1 MRVHVVIRYIG
12 MVLQFIAAFMLASA
26 GVSMFNDYDSAY
38 YPLLLSSF
46 MTALLGLFP
55 MIFVERVD
63 EIKTKEGYSIVVGS
77 WFLACIVGMFPYLI
91 WGGEFT
97 LINAWFESVSGFTT
111 TGASIL
117 NDIEFL
123 PRGLL
128 FWRASSAW
136 IGGIGVVMFALV
148 ILPSMGRSRQML
160 YNVELSTIAKD
171 NFHYRSKVII
181 RILSSVY
188 IGLTII
194 TTLLLK
200 YAGMCWFDAITHAMS
215 SCSTCG
221 FSTKNASIAF
231 FDSAA
236 MEGILIAAMVLASI
250 HFGILYATIT
260 GRRNNIFRSE
270 VVRTYIAMLTI
281 VTFVVAIN
289 LFGTETYDDFGSA
302 LRHSAFQ
309 VVSYTTTTGFA
320 TADTNMWPSL
330 AIVLLVFCSVV
341 CGCAG
346 STSGG
351 MKVDRMLM
359 AVKVINNRMK
369 LQQHPNAIIR
379 TKIDGVVQDDSVL
392 SLVMSFIVAYIILVL
407 LSTIIYTMFG
417 CDLLTGFTASI
428 ACISN
433 VGPGFGDVGSMS
445 NFASLP
451 GALKF
456 TSTILM
462 LVGRLEIFGFIQLF
476 FMRSWKYSV

>member
-12 MVLQFIAAFMLASA
+12 SVLLFIATFMLASA
-26 GVSMFNDYDSAY
+26 GVSMLNDYDSAF

-46 MTALLGLFP
+46 MTALLGIFP

-63 EIKTKEGYSIVVGS
+63 EIKSKEGYVIVVGS
-77 WFLACIVGMFPYLI
+77 WLVACIVGMFPYLI

-123 PRGLL
+123 PHGLL

-148 ILPSMGRSRQML
+148 VLPSMGRSRQML

-188 IGLTII
+188 IGITIV

-200 YAGMCWFDAITHAMS
+200 YSGMRWFDAVTHAMS
-215 SCSTCG
+215 ACSTCG
-221 FSTKNASIAF
+221 FSTKNASVAF
-231 FDSAA
+231 FDSPLI
-236 MEGILIAAMVLASI
+236 ETILMVAMVIASI

-260 GRRNNIFRSE
+260 RRRNNIFRSE
-270 VVRTYIAMLTI
+270 VVRSYIGMLS
-281 VTFVVAIN
+281 AIS
-289 LFGTETYDDFGSA
+289 LFIALSLYSNGTYDSLA
-302 LRHSAFQ
+302 ESLRHAAFQ
-309 VVSYTTTTGFA
+309 VVSVTTTSGFA
-320 TADTNMWPSL
+320 TADTNTWTSL

-351 MKVDRMLM
+351 MKIDRVIM
-359 AVKVINNRMK
+359 AFKVIRNRMK
-369 LQQHPNAIIR
+369 VQQHPNAIIR
-379 TKIDGVVQDDSVL
+379 TKIDGTVQDDSVL
-392 SLVMSFIVAYIILVL
+392 SLVMSFIVAYIALVL
-407 LSTIIYTMFG
+407 IGTILYTTFG
-417 CDLLTGFTASI
+417 TDLLTGFTASI
-428 ACISN
+428 SCISN
-433 VGPGFGDVGSMS
+433 VGPGFGEVGSMN
-445 NFASLP
+445 NFSTLP
-451 GALKF
+451 AVLKF
-456 TSTILM
+456 GSTVLM

-476 FMRSWKYSV
+476 FINSWK